1 MKTIFNTLFI
11 TAAAV
16 FAFSCE
22 KPANDNITPSEE
34 NLVELTL
41 TVGADTKTQLG
52 GENNTSIIWQENDK
66 LIVFDG
72 TANRE
77 FVIKDFEPG
86 KNSAVFTGLALPAEK
101 YYVVHSTAE
110 GSEPVF
116 TLDEGDPYV
125 TGILVANVQKAV
137 KGSYDPA
144 AFASVGIAEVKEGE
158 TDLSVQMR
166 NTCSL
171 VKVSLKSSDIKTIEI
186 STPDENKYLTAKCKY
201 IIREYPGIAAQ
212 SDRYLSAVLDSESA
226 MEPGDYYI
234 AILPRDLTNL
244 TVTYTKADGS
254 TASVTATGTFNFDR
268 SSIVP
273 LGIDDSALEFP
284 NENEP
289 EEPVVPEEGDPY
301 VTGILVSNVQK
312 AVKGS
317 YDPAAFAS
325 VGIAEVK
332 EGETVLSVQMR
343 NTCSLVKVNLK
354 SSDIKTIEISTTDE
368 KKYLTAK
375 CKYTFK
381 EDPVSA
387 AQSERYLS
395 AVLDSESAMEPGD
408 YYIAIL
414 PRELTNLTVKYTK
427 TDGST
432 ASVTATGTF
441 NFKRSSIVPLG
452 IDDSAL
458 QFKNENEPEE
468 PVVPEE
474 LVLTVDCA
482 SQPFTE
488 NIATS
493 DSEYVKESKTWY
505 LEQDEV
511 QYPFVI
517 DCGTKGYR
525 YVSKSIRLNEGGATP
540 GSIKTP
546 AIENMKLVS
555 VYVNVTNS
563 ASDDGKEVY
572 VSTYKNNS
580 AYDNYLGMQAFAKKT
595 EENAVSERTFELNGT
610 SANKSYYV
618 VAKRSKTQIAK
629 LVLTYQSV
637 TK

>member
-77 FVIKDFEPG
+77 FAIKDFEPG

-116 TLDEGDPYV
+116 TVPNEGDPYV

-144 AFASVGIAEVKEGE
+144 AFASVGIAEVKEDE

-186 STPDENKYLTAKCKY
+186 STTDENKYLTAKCKY
-201 IIREYPGIAAQ
+201 TFKEYPAIAAQ

-234 AILPRDLTNL
+234 AILPRKELTNL
-244 TVTYTKADGS
+244 KVTYTKADGS
-254 TASVTATGTFNFDR
+254 TASVTATGTFNFNR

-289 EEPVVPEEGDPY
+289 EEPVVPEE
-301 VTGILVSNVQK
+301 
-312 AVKGS
+312 
-317 YDPAAFAS
+317 
-325 VGIAEVK
+325 
-332 EGETVLSVQMR
+332 
-343 NTCSLVKVNLK
+343 
-354 SSDIKTIEISTTDE
+354 
-368 KKYLTAK
+368 
-375 CKYTFK
+375 
-381 EDPVSA
+381 
-387 AQSERYLS
+387 
-395 AVLDSESAMEPGD
+395 
-408 YYIAIL
+408 
-414 PRELTNLTVKYTK
+414 
-427 TDGST
+427 
-432 ASVTATGTF
+432 
-441 NFKRSSIVPLG
+441 
-452 IDDSAL
+452 
-458 QFKNENEPEE
+458 
-468 PVVPEE
+468 
-474 LVLTVDCA
+474 LVLTVD
-482 SQPFTE
+482 FTVGRDKVFTGYIP
-488 NIATS
+488 NTNTS
-493 DSEYVKESKTWY
+493 DKDFTFI
-505 LEQDEV
+505 QDGVE
-511 QYPFVI
+511 YPFNISSSANFKYTESSLMLNV
-517 DCGTKGYR
+517 DNADSDGSVSLPAVKGMMISTVYIECAE
-525 YVSKSIRLNEGGATP
+525 VSKSTPIYVYSEKALGGTKLEGVNITSGSYKKTLNLSDNEGDLVPQPNTTYYFAV
-540 GSIKTP
+540 K
-546 AIENMKLVS
+546 AKAFKLKKLVI
-555 VYVNVTNS
+555 TN
-563 ASDDGKEVY
+563 
-572 VSTYKNNS
+572 
-580 AYDNYLGMQAFAKKT
+580 
-595 EENAVSERTFELNGT
+595 
-610 SANKSYYV
+610 NK
-618 VAKRSKTQIAK
+618 AAE
-629 LVLTYQSV
+629 
-637 TK
+637 

>member
-52 GENNTSIIWQENDK
+52 GEKNTSIIWQENDK

-77 FVIKDFEPG
+77 FAIKDFEPG

-116 TLDEGDPYV
+116 TVPEEGDPYV

-201 IIREYPGIAAQ
+201 IIKEYPGIAAQ

-234 AILPRDLTNL
+234 AILPRDLNNL

-273 LGIDDSALEFP
+273 LGIDDSALEF
-284 NENEP
+284 
-289 EEPVVPEEGDPY
+289 
-301 VTGILVSNVQK
+301 
-312 AVKGS
+312 
-317 YDPAAFAS
+317 
-325 VGIAEVK
+325 
-332 EGETVLSVQMR
+332 R
-343 NTCSLVKVNLK
+343 
-354 SSDIKTIEISTTDE
+354 
-368 KKYLTAK
+368 
-375 CKYTFK
+375 
-381 EDPVSA
+381 
-387 AQSERYLS
+387 
-395 AVLDSESAMEPGD
+395 
-408 YYIAIL
+408 
-414 PRELTNLTVKYTK
+414 
-427 TDGST
+427 
-432 ASVTATGTF
+432 
-441 NFKRSSIVPLG
+441 
-452 IDDSAL
+452 
-458 QFKNENEPEE
+458 NENEPEE

-474 LVLTVDCA
+474 LVLTVD
-482 SQPFTE
+482 FTVGRDKVFTGYIP
-488 NIATS
+488 NKDTS
-493 DSEYVKESKTWY
+493 DKDFTFI
-505 LEQDEV
+505 QDSVE
-511 QYPFVI
+511 YPFNISSSANFKYTDSSLMLNVGGSSNGSVSLPAVEGMKI
-517 DCGTKGYR
+517 STVYIECAQVSEKTPIYVYSEKALGGTKLEGVNIDSGGYKKTLTL
-525 YVSKSIRLNEGGATP
+525 SDNEGDLVPQPNTTYYFAV
-540 GSIKTP
+540 K
-546 AIENMKLVS
+546 AKAFKLKKLVI
-555 VYVNVTNS
+555 
-563 ASDDGKEVY
+563 
-572 VSTYKNNS
+572 TYIK
-580 AYDNYLGMQAFAKKT
+580 AA
-595 EENAVSERTFELNGT
+595 E
-610 SANKSYYV
+610 
-618 VAKRSKTQIAK
+618 
-629 LVLTYQSV
+629 
-637 TK
+637 